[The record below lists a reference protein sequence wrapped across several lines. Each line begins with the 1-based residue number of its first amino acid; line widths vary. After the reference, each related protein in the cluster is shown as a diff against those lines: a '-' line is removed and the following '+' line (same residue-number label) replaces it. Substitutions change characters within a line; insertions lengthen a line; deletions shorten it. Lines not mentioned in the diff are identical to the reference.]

1 MLKKH
6 YELRYNPDV
15 EGKRVAAVLHIGEDR
30 LPNDLFVIPD
40 AAVEFGSIEEADMYL
55 AASGFEKGEARRGET
70 RPAFPLRRRR
80 VQERPDVGGDAV
92 FLIRWKRR
100 KTDVWET
107 YASGD
112 DFIASR
118 PRCACGSKQEM
129 LLHMAAEGFRIG
141 DVVDDTTELKAR
153 TLEPS
158 H

>member
-100 KTDVWET
+100 NSASLRMRFETGNAASYGGGRFPDRRRRRRHDRTESADAGAVALRQKAKTC
-107 YASGD
+107 S
-112 DFIASR
+112 
-118 PRCACGSKQEM
+118 
-129 LLHMAAEGFRIG
+129 
-141 DVVDDTTELKAR
+141 
-153 TLEPS
+153 
-158 H
+158 